1 MVKYIDRL
9 RKCTCIADLVSEFK
23 LKITAKEFGYV
34 VYHLSDDL
42 KYEEFDIP
50 KKNGTLRR
58 IHSPKPALKY
68 IQKEFSSIIFNCIN
82 EIRLDN
88 VNYLACNHAFER
100 DKSIVSNADL
110 HKNKK
115 FILNIDIKD
124 FFGSIHYGRIKGF
137 LVNDSHFKLNEKVSQ
152 VIARLATYH
161 KILPQGSP
169 LSPILATLIGNIM
182 DVRFLKL
189 AKKYRFSYSRYA
201 DDITLSSNKSFDKD
215 IVYWCEN
222 NEKWVAGKKVINI
235 LTDSG
240 FAINQEKTRV
250 SYSNDRQTVTGVVVN
265 KQRNVTSEYRRTNR
279 AMVYSLLSTGT
290 FRINDSPGG
299 IEQLI
304 GRLNHSIYVKY
315 YDSNFSKD
323 LDVSERVQIKKSKQ
337 KELIK
342 IINSNWLPNK
352 ANSQLADHQMRLLRS
367 VIYFKYIINVG
378 QTTIFPEGF
387 TDPIYFNVAKEMLN
401 INNNIRFQQLNNGLK
416 KLGLLGGAACINSF
430 VINIKENSD
439 KFICHKQIEVIP
451 KYPVIFILDYDDGL
465 DNCGFILKE
474 IQINQQYIF
483 IRDNIYVLLLK
494 PKGKAKNHHKE
505 KENMACIENFILFE
519 NKPIEPN
526 STDSEAINFK
536 GKIIK
541 KGLFAKYLSQNS
553 VEFDYK
559 LFSEIFSK
567 IEEIEE
573 DYAKKLQ
580 KNHEHI

>member
-1 MVKYIDRL
+1 MIKYIDRL
-9 RKCTCIADLVSEFK
+9 KKCTCIADLVSEFE
-23 LKITAKEFGYV
+23 LKVTAKEFGYV
-34 VYHLSDDL
+34 VYHLSDDS

-50 KKNGTLRR
+50 KKNGTLRK
-58 IHSPKPALKY
+58 IHSPKPVLKY

-124 FFGSIHYGRIKGF
+124 FFDSIHYGRIKGF

-152 VIARLATYH
+152 IIARLATYH

-182 DVRFLKL
+182 DVRFLRL
-189 AKKYRFSYSRYA
+189 AKKYRFTYSRYA
-201 DDITLSSNKSFDKD
+201 DDITLSSNKSFDEN

-222 NEKWVAGKKVINI
+222 NKKWVAGETVIDI

-240 FAINQEKTRV
+240 FSINPEKTRV
-250 SYSNDRQTVTGVVVN
+250 SYSNDRQIVTGVVVN
-265 KQRNVTSEYRRTNR
+265 KQRNVTSEYRKTNR
-279 AMVYSLLSTGT
+279 AMVYSLLSTGN
-290 FRINDSPGG
+290 FKINDNLGSV
-299 IEQLI
+299 EQLI

-315 YDSNFSKD
+315 YDSKFSKN
-323 LDVSERVQIKKSKQ
+323 LDVSERVKIKESKQ

-342 IINSNWLPNK
+342 VINSNWLSNK
-352 ANSQLADHQMRLLRS
+352 DSSQLADHQMRLLRS
-367 VIYFKYIINVG
+367 VIYFKYIINID
-378 QTTIFPEGF
+378 QTTIFPEGY
-387 TDPIYFNVAKEMLN
+387 TDPIYFSISKEKLN
-401 INNNIRFQQLNNGLK
+401 INNKIRFQRLNNGLK
-416 KLGLLGGAACINSF
+416 KLGLLGGASCVNSF
-430 VINIKENSD
+430 ITNIKEKSD
-439 KFICHKQIEVIP
+439 KFICHKQIGITP
-451 KYPVIFILDYDDGL
+451 KHPVIFILDYDDGL
-465 DNCGFILKE
+465 DGCRFILDK
-474 IQINQQYIF
+474 IKIDQQYIF

-494 PKGKAKNHHKE
+494 PKGKGKNHHNN

-519 NKPIEPN
+519 GNPIEADT
-526 STDSEAINFK
+526 TDSEAINFK
-536 GKIIK
+536 GKNMK
-541 KGLFAKYLSQNS
+541 KGLFAKYLSKNPT
-553 VEFDYK
+553 EFDYK

-567 IEEIEE
+567 IEEIEK

-580 KNHEHI
+580 GK

>member
-42 KYEEFDIP
+42 KYEEFYIP

-88 VNYLACNHAFER
+88 INYLACNHAFER
-100 DKSIVSNADL
+100 DKSIVSNANL

-115 FILNIDIKD
+115 FILNIDIND

-137 LVNDSHFKLNEKVSQ
+137 LANDSHFKLNEKVSQ
-152 VIARLATYH
+152 IIARLATCH

-169 LSPILATLIGNIM
+169 LSPILATLIGNLM

-189 AKKYRFSYSRYA
+189 AKKYLFTYSRYA
-201 DDITLSSNKSFDKD
+201 DDITLSSNKTFDKD
-215 IVYWCEN
+215 IIYWCEN
-222 NEKWVAGKKVINI
+222 NKKWVAGKTVINI

-240 FAINQEKTRV
+240 FAINPEKTRV

-265 KQRNVTSEYRRTNR
+265 KQRNVTLEYRRTNR
-279 AMVYSLLSTGT
+279 AMVYSLLSTGS
-290 FRINDSPGG
+290 FRINGNAG
-299 IEQLI
+299 NIAQLM
-304 GRLNHSIYVKY
+304 GRLNHSIYIKY
-315 YDSNFSKD
+315 YDSKFPAP
-323 LDVSERVQIKKSKQ
+323 LDMSERIKYKEKKQ
-337 KELIK
+337 NELIK
-342 IINSNWLPNK
+342 VINNNWKPDK
-352 ANSQLADHQMRLLRS
+352 KYIPCADHQMRLLRS
-367 VIYFKYIINVG
+367 VIYFKYIINVE

-387 TDPIYFNVAKEMLN
+387 TDPIYFSKAKENLN
-401 INNNIRFQQLNNGLK
+401 IHSNIKFQKINNGLK
-416 KLGLLGGAACINSF
+416 KIGLLGGASSVNTFIHN
-430 VINIKENSD
+430 VKEKID
-439 KFICHKQIEVIP
+439 KFISHKQIRVIP
-451 KYPVIFILDYDDGL
+451 KHPVIFILDYDDGL
-465 DNCGFILKE
+465 DGCGFILDK
-474 IQINQQYIF
+474 IQIEQQYLF

-494 PKGKAKNHHKE
+494 PKGKGKNHHKI

-519 NKPIEPN
+519 NKRLEPD

-536 GKIIK
+536 GKIMK
-541 KGLFAKYLSQNS
+541 KGVFAKYLSQNPT
-553 VEFDYK
+553 EFDYK
-559 LFSEIFSK
+559 NFSEIFSK
-567 IEEIEE
+567 IEEIEK

-580 KNHEHI
+580 EK